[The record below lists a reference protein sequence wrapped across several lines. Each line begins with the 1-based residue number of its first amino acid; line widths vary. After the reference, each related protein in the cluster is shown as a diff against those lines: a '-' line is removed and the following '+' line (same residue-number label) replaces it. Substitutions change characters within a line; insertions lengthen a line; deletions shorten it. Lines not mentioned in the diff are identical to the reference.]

1 MIELLTSDIMASRV
15 ETEDEQKEQTA
26 MLIHTSIE
34 QKLLSAFD
42 PVFLDVIDE
51 SHMHSVAPGAESHFK
66 VVIVTPIFYG
76 MRLLQRHRAVNAIV
90 ATELAE
96 KIHAL
101 ALHTY
106 TPSEWYEYYAE
117 KPPASPKC
125 FGGSKRE
132 KAST

>member
-1 MIELLTSDIMASRV
+1 
-15 ETEDEQKEQTA
+15 

-42 PVFLDVIDE
+42 PVHLEVVDE
-51 SHMHSVAPGAESHFK
+51 SHMHNVPPGAESHFK
-66 VVIVTPIFYG
+66 VVIVTPMFEG
-76 MRLLQRHRAVNAIV
+76 QRLLQRHRSVNAIV
-90 ATELAE
+90 AEELAE

-132 KAST
+132 KAAT

>member
-1 MIELLTSDIMASRV
+1 
-15 ETEDEQKEQTA
+15 
-26 MLIHTSIE
+26 MLIHNSIE
-34 QKLLSAFD
+34 QKLLLAFT
-42 PVFLDVIDE
+42 PVHLDVINE
-51 SHMHSVAPGAESHFK
+51 SHLHNVAPGSESHFK
-66 VVIVTPIFYG
+66 VVIVTPAFEG

-90 ATELAE
+90 AEELAE

-125 FGGSKRE
+125 FGGSK
-132 KAST
+132 KDPLGVTS

>member
-1 MIELLTSDIMASRV
+1 
-15 ETEDEQKEQTA
+15 

-34 QKLLSAFD
+34 QKLLRAFD

-66 VVIVTPIFYG
+66 VVIVTPLFDG

-106 TPSEWYEYYAE
+106 TPGEWYEYYAE

>member
-1 MIELLTSDIMASRV
+1 
-15 ETEDEQKEQTA
+15 
-26 MLIHTSIE
+26 MLIHTAIE
-34 QKLLSAFD
+34 QKLLKAFD

-66 VVIVTPIFYG
+66 VVIVTPAFDG

-90 ATELAE
+90 AEELAV

-106 TPSEWYEYYAE
+106 TPVEWYEYYAE

-132 KAST
+132 KAAT

>member
-1 MIELLTSDIMASRV
+1 
-15 ETEDEQKEQTA
+15 

-34 QKLLSAFD
+34 QKLLTAFD

-51 SHMHSVAPGAESHFK
+51 SHMHNVAPGVESHFK
-66 VVIVTPIFYG
+66 VVIVTPAFTG

-106 TPSEWYEYYAE
+106 TPGEWYEYYAE

-132 KAST
+132 KTPTE

>member
-1 MIELLTSDIMASRV
+1 
-15 ETEDEQKEQTA
+15 

-42 PVFLDVIDE
+42 PVHLEVVDE
-51 SHMHSVAPGAESHFK
+51 SHMHNVPPGAESHFK
-66 VVIVTPIFYG
+66 VVIVTPMFEG
-76 MRLLQRHRAVNAIV
+76 QRLLQRHRSVNAIV
-90 ATELAE
+90 AEELAE

-101 ALHTY
+101 PLHTY

-132 KAST
+132 KAAT

>member
-1 MIELLTSDIMASRV
+1 
-15 ETEDEQKEQTA
+15 

-42 PVFLDVIDE
+42 PVHLEVVDE
-51 SHMHSVAPGAESHFK
+51 SHMHNVPPGAESHFK
-66 VVIVTPIFYG
+66 VVIVTPQFEG
-76 MRLLQRHRAVNAIV
+76 QRLLQRHRSVNAVV
-90 ATELAE
+90 AEELAE

-132 KAST
+132 KAAT